1 MTAKDMKNK
10 GHIAIFMSYYKPH
23 IAIFLLDMACAL
35 GVCLVDLSF
44 PMASRYALN
53 QLLPQGLFD
62 AFFALMGIL
71 LLAYQIGRA
80 SCRERV

>member
-53 QLLPQGLFD
+53 QLLPQGLFS
-62 AFFALMGIL
+62 AFFALMVIL
-71 LLAYQIGRA
+71 GAAYL
-80 SCRERV
+80 